1 MTALQERELKQQGA
15 IEAAEENL
23 VSPEQAEKQM
33 VEEAKNAGIPAFTFD
48 PDATPE
54 QKRAQA
60 RAVSYPLLRPS
71 TAIRWFAECRML
83 NRRDQRNVGM
93 FFWS

>member
-60 RAVSYPLLRPS
+60 RAVSYPL
-71 TAIRWFAECRML
+71 FAPLHSHPLVR
-83 NRRDQRNVGM
+83 
-93 FFWS
+93 